1 MVDCLVVQKA
11 VLRAESLVDLSVD
24 FSVDLS
30 VDLWAA
36 LMDMQWVVC
45 LVVCLAGCWVA
56 SMAFLKVEHSVGW
69 MVDVSAG

>member
-11 VLRAESLVDLSVD
+11 VLRAESLVDLSVEM
-24 FSVDLS
+24 SVEMS
-30 VDLWAA
+30 APCWAA
-36 LMDMQWVVC
+36 LMDIQWVVC